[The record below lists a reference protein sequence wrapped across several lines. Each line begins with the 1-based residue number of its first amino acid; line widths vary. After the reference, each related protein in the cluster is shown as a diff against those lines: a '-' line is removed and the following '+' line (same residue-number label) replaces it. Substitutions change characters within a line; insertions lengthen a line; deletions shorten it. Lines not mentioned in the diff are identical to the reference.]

1 MNNWRNVRGDV
12 IVKYEKT
19 TVYVQTGD
27 ILQSKE
33 GFFFQSPVTENYY
46 TAKKV
51 KVLGN
56 GHIEVIG
63 EKEEVIVEKGGK

>member
-1 MNNWRNVRGDV
+1 MVT
-12 IVKYEKT
+12 YEKT
-19 TVYVQTGD
+19 IVYVEKGD

-46 TAKKV
+46 IAKKV

-56 GHIEVIG
+56 GHVEVIG
-63 EKEEVIVEKGGK
+63 EKEEVTVKKGGR